1 MVNRPRMPLKPGRVN
16 LRKIRKKL
24 PKDERDDFPKTVSVP
39 IDPTYPRKGDSGT
52 QAMHDEQQVARVELL
67 MLKGIRTPH
76 QLMTLLDITSPNLI
90 ATYIRRV
97 HARWEIGGSTRE
109 FTRHRGEA
117 LTRLDLLESEMWS
130 KLSNLDEKAS
140 PQITLNYLNAIL
152 NVQSRRNDIL
162 GLTAKV
168 IQHIGLTTNDPELAK
183 RAGEHEVLTKVVSRL
198 FERIENRAKVIEHE
212 SSNS

>member
-1 MVNRPRMPLKPGRVN
+1 MPLKPGSVN
-16 LRKIRKKL
+16 LSKMRKRL
-24 PKDERDDFPKTVSVP
+24 PKEEQVTTPKMVRVP
-39 IDPTYPRKGDSGT
+39 IDPTYPREGGNGN

-67 MLKGIRTPH
+67 MLKGVRTPH
-76 QLMTLLDITSPNLI
+76 QLMTLLDISSPALM

-117 LTRLDLLESEMWS
+117 LSKLDLLESEMWS
-130 KLSNLDEKAS
+130 KLSNLDEKTS
-140 PQITLNYLNAIL
+140 PQITLNYLNSIL
-152 NVQSRRNDIL
+152 NVQTRRNDIL

-183 RAGEHEVLTKVVSRL
+183 RASEHEVLTKVVSRL
-198 FERIENRAKVIEHE
+198 VARIEDRAKVIEHE
-212 SSNS
+212 TPTR

>member
-1 MVNRPRMPLKPGRVN
+1 MPLKPGRVN
-16 LRKIRKKL
+16 LSKMRKKL
-24 PKDERDDFPKTVSVP
+24 PKEERDDFPKSVAVP
-39 IDPTYPRKGDSGT
+39 IDPTYPREGAGNQSL
-52 QAMHDEQQVARVELL
+52 HDEQQVARVELL
-67 MLKGIRTPH
+67 MLKGIRTPQ
-76 QLMTLLDITSPNLI
+76 QLMTLLDISSYNLI
-90 ATYIRRV
+90 TTYIRRV

-117 LTRLDLLESEMWS
+117 LSRLDLLESEMWS

-198 FERIENRAKVIEHE
+198 FERIENRAKVIEHAPTP
-212 SSNS
+212 